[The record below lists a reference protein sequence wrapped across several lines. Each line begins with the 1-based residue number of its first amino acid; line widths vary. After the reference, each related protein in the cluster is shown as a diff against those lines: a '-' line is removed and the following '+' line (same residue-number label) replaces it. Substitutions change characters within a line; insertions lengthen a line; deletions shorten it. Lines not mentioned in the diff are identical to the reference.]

1 MVELDYLKHLLALAK
16 GSGLASL
23 KTGDLELSF
32 HVEQSPLPSPA
43 SLQDVPIDEHTL
55 PPDLRSDTLMNM
67 DSVLN
72 WSSPNADAPMPLIEE
87 ESL

>member
-1 MVELDYLKHLLALAK
+1 MVETSYLRELLALVK
-16 GSGLASL
+16 GSNISSI
-23 KTGDLELSF
+23 KTGDLELTF
-32 HVEQSPLPSPA
+32 HVEQVQVSGPA
-43 SLQDVPIDEHTL
+43 LQDVPIDEKTL